1 MAIESVELGEGALRI
16 LGAYYL
22 RRFSEKGKAET
33 PLELFARIARKISEG
48 ELIRGGPADAEYYE
62 GVFLSLMTGMKFIPS
77 PQIML
82 NAGSR
87 EPCLLSCVGFRI
99 PLDSAADLFDV
110 LERATSAAK
119 KGCQVALRLKAERE
133 TTGPGNLAGSV
144 AGLLEGFIE
153 RPSSVSISLDL
164 ESFSAFRFFRDH
176 NPLSTPHLTAY
187 AQISGRFLSALKR
200 GGRIELLTEEG
211 AMRRVRAETLLS
223 ELLTMTR
230 RTGFPSYFL
239 NRGTWRGIR
248 ETAPT
253 PCGDNFPGHGQGCVS
268 GSINLSRCLKEKG
281 EKTVLDWE
289 ELSDTVRNSLRF
301 LVDAYEISIGPE
313 GERPHGEPIRLSL
326 GVIGFGE
333 VLLKMGIPYESG
345 ETLRIAEEIASF
357 IKKEAL
363 KEFHRLEEEAGEREK
378 VLLGLVPGA
387 EAAVIAGTSPGLEPG
402 SCLLILLHRLSGRSG
417 TLDFEHVFGGD
428 LRIIDLLTKEYI
440 DALLSTGRTGDARNV
455 SDEVKAL
462 LPSPY
467 DVDPLFHMKLQSVFQ
482 RHFDGGV
489 FKNIPSPESE
499 EDMAELF
506 LSALKLDLKT
516 IHFMPQL
523 RPGGR
528 FDIEELFYDPFRC
541 EGTGIS
547 LSKEEKGENRR

>member
-22 RRFSEKGKAET
+22 RRSSEMGKAET

-77 PQIML
+77 SQIML

-87 EPCLLSCVGFRI
+87 DPCLLSCIGFR
-99 PLDSAADLFDV
+99 LSMDSSADFFDV
-110 LERATSAAK
+110 LERASSAVQ
-119 KGCQVALRLKAERE
+119 KGCQVALRLKVERE
-133 TTGPGNLAGSV
+133 VPGHLAGNV
-144 AGLLEGFIE
+144 AGLMEGFIE

-164 ESFSAFRFFRDH
+164 DSFSAFRFFRDH
-176 NPLSTPHLTAY
+176 NLLSTPHLTAY

-223 ELLTMTR
+223 ELLSMSR
-230 RTGFPSYFL
+230 RTGFPSYFMI
-239 NRGTWRGIR
+239 RGTWRGER
-248 ETAPT
+248 EVAPT
-253 PCGDNFPGHGQGCVS
+253 PCGDNFPGHGQGCVA
-268 GSINLSRCLKEKG
+268 GSINLARCLKEKG

-301 LVDAYEISIGPE
+301 LIDAYEISIGPE
-313 GERPHGEPIRLSL
+313 GTRPHGDPIRLSL

-333 VLLKMGIPYESG
+333 VLLKMGVPYESG

-357 IKKEAL
+357 IRKESL

-387 EAAVIAGTSPGLEPG
+387 EASVIAGTSPGLEPG
-402 SCLLILLHRLSGRSG
+402 SCLLILLNRLSGRSG
-417 TLDFEHVFGGD
+417 TFDFEHVFGGD

-440 DALLSTGRTGDARNV
+440 DALLGTGRTGEAKNV

-489 FKNIPSPESE
+489 FKNIPSPENE
-499 EDMAELF
+499 EDMTELF
-506 LSALKLDLKT
+506 LTALKLDLKT
-516 IHFMPQL
+516 LHFMPQL

-541 EGTGIS
+541 EGTSIS
-547 LSKEEKGENRR
+547 LSREEKWENLR